1 MTYEQDIFKQYE
13 VIEEK
18 LIEYGF
24 TRNHEKYQFSKEFMN
39 FRADIMVY
47 QGEVSGKVMDLEFD
61 EEYVNFRIQNQVGE
75 FVSKVRDE
83 YESILMDIRTHC
95 FKKMDFVYAQS
106 NRISKRI
113 QDMYHVRPEFLWT
126 KFPRYGVYRN
136 ARSHKWFA
144 IIMNIT
150 KEKLGLDSKDEVEI
164 INVKLDDYVSLV
176 LDKEGIYPSYHQS
189 KKNWVSVLLD
199 DTLTDDEIFA
209 LIQYSFSLSDVTR
222 QWLIPANPKY
232 YDVIYAFEYEDTILW
247 KQSTS
252 ISTGD
257 VIYLYVGAPYSAILY
272 QCVVLESDIPYE
284 YKDKNIKM
292 KKAMRIQ
299 LIHRYKED
307 EFTFSFLKDFGVNA
321 IRGPRSVPE
330 SLQKVLNEYKASNE

>member
-1 MTYEQDIFKQYE
+1 MTYEQELFKQYE

-24 TRNHEKYQFSKEFMN
+24 TQNQGKYLYSKEFMN
-39 FRADIMVY
+39 FRADIIVSK
-47 QGEVSGKVMDLEFD
+47 ETVSGKVMDLEFD
-61 EEYVNFRIQNQVGE
+61 EEYVNFRIQNQTGE
-75 FVSKVRDE
+75 FVYKVRNE
-83 YESILMDIRTHC
+83 YEAILIDIRKHC
-95 FKKMDFVYAQS
+95 FKKTDFLFSQT

-113 QDMYHVRPEFLWT
+113 QETYGVSPEFLWS
-126 KFPRYGVYRN
+126 KFPGYGVYRN
-136 ARSHKWFA
+136 TRSNKWFA
-144 IIMNIT
+144 IIMNIS
-150 KEKLGLDSKDEVEI
+150 KEKLVSGSSGEVEI

-199 DTLTDDEIFA
+199 DTLKDDEIFA

-257 VIYLYVGAPYSAILY
+257 IIYLYVGAPYSAILY

-299 LIHRYKED
+299 LKHRYKED
-307 EFTFSFLKDFGVNA
+307 EFTFSFLKEFGVNA

-330 SLQKVLNEYKASNE
+330 SLQKVLNNY